1 MKTELKPNLGNK
13 GFYGAKDQAKSDRAT
28 CFIGKG
34 SARSSTHRYMVAWGD
49 LANKGSYK
57 GDEIVFVSAEGDRGG
72 RREPPFDELLKACK
86 AGVRI
91 ITDVPAARGR
101 SYNVGERQVA
111 GFLYLY
117 GYKERRPG
125 QWIIQTA

>member
-1 MKTELKPNLGNK
+1 MKTTLKPNLGNT

-34 SARSSTHRYMVAWGD
+34 SARSSTHRYMVAWGV
-49 LANKGSYK
+49 LANKGSYE
-57 GDEIVFVSAEGDRGG
+57 GDEIVLVSAEGARGG
-72 RREPPFDELLKACK
+72 RSEPPFDELLKACQ

-91 ITDVPAARGR
+91 ITDVPAARER

-111 GFLYLY
+111 EFLASH
-117 GYKERRPG
+117 GYTERRGG
-125 QWIIQTA
+125 QWII